1 MYSTRATL
9 AKVKFGV
16 CLPIHAGA
24 SAFDYSINIKSIKSI
39 VKSSEDLG
47 FDSLWVCDHLT
58 MGQNGNN
65 LEAWTVLSAASQLCE
80 SMRLGTL
87 VLCATHRP
95 PALLA
100 KMGATL
106 DVISNGRLELGLG
119 AGWRRSEQVSYGL
132 PWEESVKDRLQ
143 RFVETIE
150 IVKGMWT
157 QDMFNYDGRY
167 YHIKD
172 AICNPKPVQKPHP
185 RIMLAGRGEKTALN
199 LVAKY
204 ADAWNIDEVTPAEYS
219 AKLKVLR
226 SHCSSAGTDF
236 DHIEK
241 SLENFILITEKEEE
255 LTKVVEWSNWAAES
269 VQSEYGN
276 RPAIGTLE
284 EMKSKY
290 ILGSVKQVTARL
302 SEYIDVGVQQFML
315 YYLDFP
321 SLNSLRLL
329 ADDVIPSL

>member
-1 MYSTRATL
+1 
-9 AKVKFGV
+9 
-16 CLPIHAGA
+16 
-24 SAFDYSINIKSIKSI
+24 
-39 VKSSEDLG
+39 
-47 FDSLWVCDHLT
+47 
-58 MGQNGNN
+58 
-65 LEAWTVLSAASQLCE
+65 
-80 SMRLGTL
+80 
-87 VLCATHRP
+87 
-95 PALLA
+95 LLA

-185 RIMLAGRGEKTALN
+185 RIMLAGRGEKTVLN

-226 SHCSSAGTDF
+226 SHCSSVGTDF

-241 SLENFILITEKEEE
+241 SLESFILITEKEEE

-276 RPAIGTLE
+276 RPVIGKLE

-290 ILGSVKQVTARL
+290 ILGSGKEVTARL
-302 SEYIDVGVQQFML
+302 SEYIDAGVQQFML

-321 SLNSLRLL
+321 SLNSLRSL
-329 ADDVIPSL
+329 AHDVIPSL